1 MIQQLFDWLSPSAT
15 QQVALA
21 LTHSLWQG
29 MIVAFL
35 LDAGLRLFRDQTPA
49 DGMEPASSTP
59 TRTRAHARY
68 MTACLGL
75 LTLAAIPIVN
85 LMVIESAPDPVAR
98 LDSAAEA
105 SAGEPLATTTPI
117 TAPAR
122 STAAAQAPVDEPVS
136 DAPNPAA
143 AANESLVGTR
153 PAKEAA
159 TAAPLMPWAKRVFL
173 QLFFWTWFLGVT
185 FLSVWHLVGWALSQ
199 RLRHGGTTVSNEI
212 LALVERAAFQLGVH
226 QTIDVRQTLKATT
239 PMVIGWIKPALIL
252 PTKLLAGLA
261 PHELKAVLAHELAHV
276 KRHDYLMNL
285 AQTAVETLMFYHPA
299 VWWVSGRIRCEREF
313 CADDL
318 AMQVCDRR
326 EEYAQSL
333 VAVAETSLAIPAHAV
348 AVTGGSLL
356 QRVHRILRFPAQPS
370 PLPWPAKCSALVGVA
385 SALCLGVAMI
395 AVAENR
401 PAETRQSADLIEL
414 TSELADIPESREDL
428 SAKEDSENDLAM
440 LAPEKRA
447 DKRDRTTEDKAE
459 LDATAEEPAF
469 QIEHNT
475 KTRQWRA
482 MIAHARNL
490 PSLRAGNGQLTL
502 MRIVLKDGN
511 PNAPI
516 QLTSTKL
523 VLPQDGSGG
532 GLYQQIKNGDFI
544 LVEHINSARRKNE
557 KDPVEIGSFTHQ
569 RATVW
574 VDVPPRG
581 KLGVLGDVILP
592 PVPTEK
598 MGRIVAIAQSDSRRP
613 INVRQLRIGPI
624 AVGGP
629 YGETLPFRL
638 NVPADTGKI
647 APGTYKIL
655 APDFDMVKSRWTVE
669 VRPGEVTQLQ
679 FLAHSQRQ
687 IEKVTEEHVADVAPK
702 QRRARAPRREKP
714 KQKTDGIPP
723 ALGEKSPHS
732 DVVQFLTIPPAKLPE
747 GCRRNEPRTATIVPM
762 GVVLDRKPV
771 RGFAAFFGVDALDR
785 NEVQAAVSVV
795 YEQAGERK
803 GMEIGVYALCFSDDE
818 AADQVVGRL
827 PKGAVGHDND
837 RTFISNGALALCVW
851 RDTGVSNSAFEWFCE
866 YFRNTAFRSRE

>member
-15 QQVALA
+15 QQVAMA

-35 LDAGLRLFRDQTPA
+35 LDAGLRLFRDHAPA
-49 DGMEPASSTP
+49 DGMKQASSAP

-85 LMVIESAPDPVAR
+85 LMVIESAPAPVAR
-98 LDSAAEA
+98 LDSTSEA
-105 SAGEPLATTTPI
+105 SAGAPLATTTPI
-117 TAPAR
+117 TAPAQ
-122 STAAAQAPVDEPVS
+122 STAAAQAPIHELAS
-136 DAPNPAA
+136 DVPNPAA

-153 PAKEAA
+153 STQEAA

-173 QLFFWTWFLGVT
+173 QLFFWTWFLGVAS
-185 FLSVWHLVGWALSQ
+185 LSVWHLVGWALSQ
-199 RLRHGGTTVSNEI
+199 RLRHSGTTVSNEI
-212 LALVERAAFQLGVH
+212 LTLVERTAFQLGVH
-226 QTIDVRQTLKATT
+226 RTIDVRQTLKATT
-239 PMVIGWIKPALIL
+239 PMVIGWVKPALVL
-252 PTKLLAGLA
+252 PSKLLAGLA
-261 PHELKAVLAHELAHV
+261 PHELKAVLAHELAHI

-333 VAVAETSLAIPAHAV
+333 VAVAETSLAIPAHAI

-356 QRVHRILRFPAQPS
+356 QRVHRILRFPTQPS

-401 PAETRQSADLIEL
+401 PAETRQSADLTEL
-414 TSELADIPESREDL
+414 TSELADIPESGEDL

-440 LAPEKRA
+440 LAPQTRA
-447 DKRDRTTEDKAE
+447 DKRDRTTEDKPE
-459 LDATAEEPAF
+459 LEATAEEPTEEPAF
-469 QIEHNT
+469 QIQRNT

-490 PSLRAGNGQLTL
+490 PSLRTGNGQLTL

-544 LVEHINSARRKNE
+544 LVEHINSARRKDD
-557 KDPVEIGSFTHQ
+557 KDPVEIGSFTHH
-569 RATVW
+569 RATVL

-613 INVRQLRIGPI
+613 INVRQFRIGPI

-638 NVPADTGKI
+638 NVTADTGKI

-679 FLAHSQRQ
+679 FLAHSQRE
-687 IEKVTEEHVADVAPK
+687 IEMVAEEHVADVAPK

-714 KQKTDGIPP
+714 NDTSDGASEVAAPQAIRTEN
-723 ALGEKSPHS
+723 ASP
-732 DVVQFLTIPPAKLPE
+732 K
-747 GCRRNEPRTATIVPM
+747 
-762 GVVLDRKPV
+762 
-771 RGFAAFFGVDALDR
+771 
-785 NEVQAAVSVV
+785 
-795 YEQAGERK
+795 
-803 GMEIGVYALCFSDDE
+803 
-818 AADQVVGRL
+818 
-827 PKGAVGHDND
+827 
-837 RTFISNGALALCVW
+837 
-851 RDTGVSNSAFEWFCE
+851 
-866 YFRNTAFRSRE
+866 